1 MKPKKIADECLGELI
16 SDSDDEGETYQERDV
31 NIYKNM
37 YDLIFELK
45 KELDDHKSSL
55 DNSLTHNEELR
66 LENLSLKQ
74 ENTSSACLYVISKE
88 NEDLK
93 LFNMSADVIIKE
105 LKEKLKYKE
114 EELEQISDFNE
125 AHRKKADE
133 LEEENEKLK
142 ETIEKYKERYG
153 GLSL

>member
-1 MKPKKIADECLGELI
+1 MNNEIKKIADECLGELI

-66 LENLSLKQ
+66 LENFALKQ
-74 ENTSSACLYVISKE
+74 KNISRASLYIISK
-88 NEDLK
+88 
-93 LFNMSADVIIKE
+93 
-105 LKEKLKYKE
+105 
-114 EELEQISDFNE
+114 
-125 AHRKKADE
+125 
-133 LEEENEKLK
+133 ENEKLK